1 MVSLRALE
9 PEDIDFLYEL
19 ENDKALW
26 EISETQAPFSRY
38 LLREFI
44 SNAHLDIYQTKQ
56 LRLVIVSEGQVVGC
70 ADLYDFN
77 PKNKRISVGIVI
89 LSSYRN
95 RGIGAKA
102 LFQVCQYA
110 FTFLAIHQVI
120 AYVPEDNVP
129 SQKLFEKIGFV
140 REAVLKDWIFSQG
153 IFKNIFLYHYVK

>member
-1 MVSLRALE
+1 ML
-9 PEDIDFLYEL
+9 I
-19 ENDKALW
+19 W
-26 EISETQAPFSRY
+26 ISIR
-38 LLREFI
+38 L
-44 SNAHLDIYQTKQ
+44 SNY
-56 LRLVIVSEGQVVGC
+56 VW
-70 ADLYDFN
+70 LYDFN

-153 IFKNIFLYHYVK
+153 IFKNIFLYHYLK